1 MSGGL
6 CRQIRQQFVPGRSL
20 ADMGDF
26 IVKNQD
32 FIGQH
37 TDQVADQLL
46 VVFAGRRAGDQQPL
60 DV

>member
-6 CRQIRQQFVPGRSL
+6 CRQIRQQFIPDRSL
-20 ADMGDF
+20 ANMGDF

-37 TDQVADQLL
+37 ADQVADQLL

>member
-6 CRQIRQQFVPGRSL
+6 CRQIRQQLIPGGSL
-20 ADMGDF
+20 AHMGDF
-26 IVKNQD
+26 IVKHQD

-37 TDQVADQLL
+37 ADQVANQLL

>member
-1 MSGGL
+1 MPGGL
-6 CRQIRQQFVPGRSL
+6 CRQIRQQFIPDRSL

-37 TDQVADQLL
+37 ADQVADQLL
-46 VVFAGRRAGDQQPL
+46 VVFAGRLAGDQQPL

>member
-1 MSGGL
+1 MPGRL
-6 CRQIRQQFVPGRSL
+6 CRQIRQQFIPDRSL

-37 TDQVADQLL
+37 ADQVADQLL
-46 VVFAGRRAGDQQPL
+46 VVLAGRLAGDQQPL

>member
-6 CRQIRQQFVPGRSL
+6 SRQIRQQFIPGGSL

-46 VVFAGRRAGDQQPL
+46 VVFAGRRAVDQQSL

>member
-6 CRQIRQQFVPGRSL
+6 CRQIRQQFVPGGSL

-37 TDQVADQLL
+37 ADQVADQLL
-46 VVFAGRRAGDQQPL
+46 VVFAGRRAGDQ
-60 DV
+60 

>member
-1 MSGGL
+1 MPGGL
-6 CRQIRQQFVPGRSL
+6 CRQIRQQLIPGRSL

-37 TDQVADQLL
+37 ADQVADQLL

>member
-1 MSGGL
+1 MPGGL
-6 CRQIRQQFVPGRSL
+6 CRQIREQFVPGGSL

-26 IVKNQD
+26 VVKNQD

-37 TDQVADQLL
+37 ADQVADQLL